1 MAPSSGNNLP
11 PQRRAGMNALAEDSN
26 RAVGE
31 GPLCQQS
38 EELRFRAWST
48 VLANDPSASESHLLL
63 DVPSHA

>member
-1 MAPSSGNNLP
+1 MAPSSVKELAAAAQSGL
-11 PQRRAGMNALAEDSN
+11 NALAEESN